1 MPSYAFERLSARE
14 NRFLLLESP
23 ETPMH
28 ATSVAIYQTGPLA
41 TPGGGVDI
49 ARFKHFIES
58 LLHQVPRYRQK
69 LKMVPIENHPV
80 WIDDPHFN
88 IDFHVRHAALPRPGT
103 DEELKKKVA
112 RIMVQPLDRARPL
125 WETWVIEQLE
135 GNRFA
140 VISKVHHCVLDPSQT
155 ADLAQISMSTD
166 RDQQVSEA
174 RPFLP
179 GPEPTGAE
187 LLRGEWSRRTALP
200 GRVLDRWQE
209 IRSESENLVGGM
221 RSRIGALAGWL
232 TSGPSETPLNGS
244 IGPHRRFEWLTF
256 ALADLK
262 AIHQSLGCTINDAVL
277 TIVTG
282 AVRRFLL
289 HRHTDPDQIDFRVSI
304 PLSVRVEDD
313 EADGPTSEVRLFIID
328 LPVGESDAKVQLGA
342 IADQTAKLKTASA
355 VLGAEMIMAVAE
367 WTPSA
372 LFSRAARALAGPL
385 PVNLSVSNVP
395 GPQQPLY
402 LLGSQMVE
410 WFGAAPLSQ
419 HTGLAI
425 SLVSYNGRV
434 CWGFSADRDLVP
446 DLVQLVSYVRESL
459 GELAHVA
466 GVEAKGLPAEVFP
479 EPEVSHEAP
488 S

>member
-1 MPSYAFERLSARE
+1 MPSYSFERLSAQE

-28 ATSVAIYQTGPLA
+28 ATSVAIYRAGPLA
-41 TPGGGVDI
+41 TSNGGVDI
-49 ARFKHFIES
+49 ARLKRFIGS

-69 LKMVPIENHPV
+69 LKTVPIENHPV

-88 IDFHVRHAALPRPGT
+88 LDFHVRHAALPRPGSV
-103 DEELKKKVA
+103 EELKNKVA

-135 GNRFA
+135 GDLFA
-140 VISKVHHCVLDPSQT
+140 IVSKVHHCVLDPSQT
-155 ADLAQISMSTD
+155 ADLSQICMSPNAG
-166 RDQQVSEA
+166 RQIAKSP
-174 RPFLP
+174 PFQP
-179 GPEPTGAE
+179 RPEPTGAE
-187 LLRGEWSRRTALP
+187 LLRGEWSRRAALP
-200 GRVLDRWQE
+200 GKILGGWRE
-209 IRSESENLVGGM
+209 IRSESESLVDGV
-221 RSRIGALAGWL
+221 RSGIDALGGWL
-232 TSGPSETPLNGS
+232 TSGPSETPLNGR
-244 IGPHRRFEWLTF
+244 IGPHRRLEWLTF
-256 ALADLK
+256 ALGDLK
-262 AIHQSLGCTINDAVL
+262 AIHQSLRCTINDAVL

-282 AVRRFLL
+282 AVRHFLL
-289 HRHTDPDQIDFRVSI
+289 HRHTDPNEIDFRVSI
-304 PLSVRVEDD
+304 PLSVRGKDD
-313 EADGPTSEVRLFIID
+313 EAGEATSEVRSFIID
-328 LPVGESDAKVQLGA
+328 LPIGESDAKAQLAA
-342 IADQTAKLKTASA
+342 ITDQTKNLKTASA

-367 WTPSA
+367 WTPSV
-372 LFSRAARALAGPL
+372 LFGRAARVLAGDL

-410 WFGAAPLSQ
+410 WFGAAPLSK

-446 DLVQLVSYVRESL
+446 DLVQLVHYVREAL
-459 GELAHVA
+459 EDLAHAA
-466 GVEAKGLPAEVFP
+466 GIEVKGLP
-479 EPEVSHEAP
+479 PEVLPPADAPHGAP

>member
-1 MPSYAFERLSARE
+1 MPSYAFERLSAQE

-28 ATSVAIYQTGPLA
+28 ATSVAIYRAGPLA
-41 TPGGGVDI
+41 TPGGGIDI
-49 ARFKHFIES
+49 ARFTRFIEA

-69 LKMVPIENHPV
+69 LKTVPVENHPV

-88 IDFHVRHAALPRPGT
+88 IDFHVRHAALPRPGSA
-103 DEELKKKVA
+103 EELKKKVA

-135 GNRFA
+135 GDRFA

-155 ADLAQISMSTD
+155 ADLAQISMSPD
-166 RDQQVSEA
+166 PGQQVAESPA
-174 RPFLP
+174 YRPR
-179 GPEPTGAE
+179 PEPTGAE
-187 LLRGEWSRRTALP
+187 LLRGEWSRRAALP
-200 GRVLDRWQE
+200 GRILDRLRE
-209 IRSESENLVGGM
+209 IRGESENLLGEV
-221 RSRIGALAGWL
+221 RSRVDALAGL
-232 TSGPSETPLNGS
+232 LSSGPSETPLNGR

-256 ALADLK
+256 ALDDLK
-262 AIHQSLGCTINDAVL
+262 AIHQSLDCTINDAVL

-289 HRHTDPDQIDFRVSI
+289 HRHTDPDGIGFRVSI
-304 PLSVRVEDD
+304 PLSVRGVDD
-313 EADGPTSEVRLFIID
+313 EAGDPTSVVRPFIID
-328 LPVGESDAKVQLGA
+328 LAIGESDPKAQLDA
-342 IADQTAKLKTASA
+342 IADQTANLKTASA

-372 LFSRAARALAGPL
+372 LFSRAARVLAGPL

-402 LLGSQMVE
+402 LLGSEMVE
-410 WFGAAPLSQ
+410 WFGAAPLSGQ
-419 HTGLAI
+419 MGLAI
-425 SLVSYNGRV
+425 SLVSYNGRI
-434 CWGFSADRDLVP
+434 CWGFGADRDLVP
-446 DLVQLVSYVRESL
+446 DLVQLVHYVRESL
-459 GELAHVA
+459 EDLAHAA
-466 GVEAKGLPAEVFP
+466 GIDVKGLPAEP
-479 EPEVSHEAP
+479 LPTAEASDTAP